1 MATKIIGKVSAT
13 EKSPSTVDDFYFWT
27 DKKTILS
34 PFDVVKVHHV
44 KNEKGKN
51 SITYGVVEEI
61 FHITDATSHIT
72 SYLSSDFGEV
82 EDKGNMYRLGM
93 NYVKAKVVCN
103 TDNIYTPVLDGQQVE
118 TCDEDDVLTALGLKN
133 PKNPV
138 VCGYLKMYQEPNQI
152 EIPISVN
159 SHFLIGPEG
168 AHLNISGI
176 SGLAA
181 KTSYAMF
188 LLKNIQQKF
197 LNKDFEEREDKNQ
210 SVAFIF
216 FNVKGRDLLA
226 LNEPNEK
233 LPDGDKRI
241 YKNMGWD
248 TAPFKNVKFYYPFSS
263 NKNVENVQS
272 YVETEHVRKQIDLN
286 EAFKYKYIYEQD
298 RDNLDLLL
306 ANEDDSTGT
315 LDSIVNLVLNNQ
327 GNFGQIQTWT
337 KFLDEI
343 QNRME
348 AKSTDNGK
356 DAILPTSWRKFKR
369 VITKAIGNDV
379 FSGRAIVEAN
389 NEVRLNEAVK
399 QIKKNEV
406 MVIDVARLDE
416 DTQSFVF
423 GDVARA
429 VYDLKLGGD
438 EIKLGR
444 KREDIP
450 GKIIIFVDELNKYAS
465 TDVPKKSPILRQ
477 LLDIAERGRSLGII
491 LFSAEQFKSAIHDR
505 VKGNCATHAY
515 GRTNAIE
522 ISKADYR
529 FIPKVYQN
537 MMTRLEQGEYIIQNP
552 VFRSLIN
559 IKFPR
564 PTYKQ
569 L

>member
-188 LLKNIQQKF
+188 
-197 LNKDFEEREDKNQ
+197 
-210 SVAFIF
+210 
-216 FNVKGRDLLA
+216 
-226 LNEPNEK
+226 
-233 LPDGDKRI
+233 
-241 YKNMGWD
+241 
-248 TAPFKNVKFYYPFSS
+248 
-263 NKNVENVQS
+263 
-272 YVETEHVRKQIDLN
+272 
-286 EAFKYKYIYEQD
+286 
-298 RDNLDLLL
+298 
-306 ANEDDSTGT
+306 
-315 LDSIVNLVLNNQ
+315 
-327 GNFGQIQTWT
+327 
-337 KFLDEI
+337 
-343 QNRME
+343 
-348 AKSTDNGK
+348 
-356 DAILPTSWRKFKR
+356 
-369 VITKAIGNDV
+369 
-379 FSGRAIVEAN
+379 
-389 NEVRLNEAVK
+389 
-399 QIKKNEV
+399 
-406 MVIDVARLDE
+406 
-416 DTQSFVF
+416 
-423 GDVARA
+423 
-429 VYDLKLGGD
+429 
-438 EIKLGR
+438 
-444 KREDIP
+444 
-450 GKIIIFVDELNKYAS
+450 
-465 TDVPKKSPILRQ
+465 
-477 LLDIAERGRSLGII
+477 
-491 LFSAEQFKSAIHDR
+491 
-505 VKGNCATHAY
+505 C
-515 GRTNAIE
+515 
-522 ISKADYR
+522 
-529 FIPKVYQN
+529 
-537 MMTRLEQGEYIIQNP
+537 
-552 VFRSLIN
+552 
-559 IKFPR
+559 
-564 PTYKQ
+564 
-569 L
+569 